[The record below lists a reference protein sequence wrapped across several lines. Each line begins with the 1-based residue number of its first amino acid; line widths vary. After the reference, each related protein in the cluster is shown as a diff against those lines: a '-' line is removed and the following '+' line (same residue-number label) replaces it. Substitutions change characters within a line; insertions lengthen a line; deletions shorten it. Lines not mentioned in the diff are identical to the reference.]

1 VNALIA
7 FVFAL
12 LLFGVNNLN
21 LISAWSHPPQGWNPV
36 YIGRDLDVAQH
47 LTWINDMRDH
57 WLSPDFHAP
66 VVTRPGLFSPLMWS
80 LGHVERFGIDASLVY
95 VCAQFLLY
103 FIGSYALLGCL
114 QIFTASRIQAYSVL
128 LCIVCVL
135 PVGSFA
141 GVAKFL
147 AGRTCES
154 PVFYGA
160 HDGFFLQGP
169 LTLTVGTVAVL
180 VSLALI
186 GSYVRSGKNLFLMSA
201 GAVTGLSG
209 LLHPFEVFAIMA
221 GASLSFFCIGWPR
234 LRRPLTE
241 SLAICLPGALAVL
254 PYVWFSSQV
263 DWMSRITKMNQP
275 GVDNLQHILSQVG
288 IPATVALT
296 VLVIG
301 PRMQEPL
308 DIVLQ
313 CWFAGTLIMLNVP
326 RLPFWSHLLDGFAAV
341 TALLLVRQ
349 FSTLPSLNK
358 WLVRRRKYAFMAGG
372 AVFALSLA
380 AQSIH
385 RYVAFR
391 DGNRVGGWSVASHE
405 EVGTIAWLRKH
416 GKPQELVLVPQE
428 SAPWVA
434 TVPIHAW
441 ASHWLFSMDYLEQ
454 QRLSNAFY
462 AGALGEDGVRRF
474 LQDCGVNY
482 VAVPLGSPVAG
493 ALSLQSRA
501 AQIGSWSI
509 YYFPEN
515 RMRPYDA
522 LTLPSEC
529 AAHASDRP

>member
-21 LISAWSHPPQGWNPV
+21 LISAWSHPPQGWDPV
-36 YIGRDLDVAQH
+36 CVGRDIDVAQH
-47 LTWINDMRDH
+47 LTWMNYMRDH
-57 WLSPDFHAP
+57 WLAPDFHAP

-80 LGHVERFGIDASLVY
+80 LGHVARLGIDASLVY
-95 VCAQFLLY
+95 VGAQFLLY

-114 QIFTASRIQAYSVL
+114 RIFTTSRMQAYSVL
-128 LCIVCVL
+128 LCIICVL
-135 PVGSFA
+135 PVGSFT

-147 AGRTCES
+147 GGRTRES
-154 PVFYGA
+154 PVFFGA

-186 GSYVRSGKNLFLMSA
+186 GSYVRSGKNLFLVSA
-201 GAVTGLSG
+201 GAVTALSG

-221 GASLSFFCIGWPR
+221 GATLSFFCIGWPR

-241 SLAICLPGALAVL
+241 SLVICVPGALAVL
-254 PYVWFSSQV
+254 PYVWFSLHV
-263 DWMSRITKMNQP
+263 DWMGRITKMNQS
-275 GVDNLQHILSQVG
+275 GVDNLQHILFQVG
-288 IPATVALT
+288 IPAMVALA

-301 PRMQEPL
+301 PRMREPL

-313 CWFAGTLIMLNVP
+313 CWFAGTLIMFNVP
-326 RLPFWSHLLDGFAAV
+326 RLPFRLHLLDGFAVVA
-341 TALLLVRQ
+341 ALLLVRQ
-349 FSTLPSLNK
+349 LSTLPSLNS
-358 WLVRRRKYAFMAGG
+358 WLVRRRKHAFITAGI
-372 AVFALSLA
+372 VFSLSLA
-380 AQSIH
+380 AQAIH

-391 DGNRVGGWSVASHE
+391 DGNQVGGWSVAPQE
-405 EVGTIAWLRKH
+405 EIGTIAWLRQH
-416 GKPQELVLVPQE
+416 AKPQELVLVPQE
-428 SAPWVA
+428 SALWVA

-474 LQDCGVNY
+474 LRDCGVNY
-482 VAVPLGSPVAG
+482 VAVPLGSPVANS
-493 ALSLQSRA
+493 LSLQNRA

-529 AAHASDRP
+529 AAHTGDRP